1 MKKMA
6 LCLAL
11 GGLLASELM
20 AGGMDLNGII
30 TGVDDT
36 NKTITI
42 NGFVVQILPQ
52 TKVKLDDCGIFGTDL
67 NGKFVDL
74 KQGSFVEAE
83 VFPNMS
89 SVAGQYATQNA
100 GTAGAPTY
108 IAEEVELKCTRN
120 RAY

>member
-6 LCLAL
+6 LGVLLCAS
-11 GGLLASELM
+11 GLF
-20 AGGMDLNGII
+20 AGGMDLDGII
-30 TGVDDT
+30 TAVDNN

-52 TKVKLDDCGIFGTDL
+52 TKIKLDDCGIFGTDL
-67 NGKFVDL
+67 AGKFVDL
-74 KQGSFVEAE
+74 KQGAFVEAE
-83 VFPNMS
+83 VFPNMT

-100 GTAGAPTY
+100 GSAGAPVY
-108 IAEEVELKCTRN
+108 IAEEVELKCVKN